1 MHNFLFINCHKY
13 FQCYANP
20 MGAHC
25 VFCKNNNEPPETYF
39 NHTVKDFETGITT
52 CPILRKYTCTVR
64 TLFFFIFK
72 SNFNSFYSFAR
83 QLVIM
88 VSNFDNSNNYIC

>member
-1 MHNFLFINCHKY
+1 MHNFLFINCLKY

-64 TLFFFIFK
+64 NLSFLFLNLI
-72 SNFNSFYSFAR
+72 
-83 QLVIM
+83 
-88 VSNFDNSNNYIC
+88 